1 MEFDGSSMA
10 FEVVLAR
17 PMTRPAEVSRV
28 TNGMGRQNLTSFRDG
43 LCPGSDIHNGT
54 DGREVA
60 MGLAKLAEAEFARM
74 QADTHTEVGCAEADP
89 L

>member
-10 FEVVLAR
+10 FEGVLAR
-17 PMTRPAEVSRV
+17 PVIRPVEMSRV

-60 MGLAKLAEAEFARM
+60 MRFAKLAEAELARM
-74 QADTHTEVGCAEADP
+74 QADTHSKVGRPKADP